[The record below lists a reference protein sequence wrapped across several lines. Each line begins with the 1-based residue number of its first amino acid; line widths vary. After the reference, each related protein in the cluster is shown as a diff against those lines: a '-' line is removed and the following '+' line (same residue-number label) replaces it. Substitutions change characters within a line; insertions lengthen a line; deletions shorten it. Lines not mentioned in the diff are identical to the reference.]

1 MKTSLKIAA
10 ILIASGSLAACG
22 TSNATKG
29 AAIGAVGGGVVG
41 SAVTGGNPIGTA
53 AGAIGGGVIGHEIGE
68 NRDKR
73 QGR

>member
-10 ILIASGSLAACG
+10 ILIAGSSLAACG

-29 AAIGAVGGGVVG
+29 TAIGAVGGGVVG

-68 NRDKR
+68 SRDKR